1 MNRKLSRDKT
11 MELLFG
17 MTLSKD
23 TTEEAIEGFVENYE
37 GDIKEIDLTYVKQA
51 LIGIENNK
59 EAIDKIITEN
69 LHNWKLDRVPKVNLS
84 ILRLATYELLYD
96 EQVPRAV
103 VINEAL
109 EITRRYSDEKSV
121 SFINGVLDK
130 IDSAEWW
137 RMKVGLV
144 YGQNYKW

>member
-1 MNRKLSRDKT
+1 MNRKLSREKT

-23 TTEEAIEGFVENYE
+23 TIEEAIEGFVDNYE

-59 EAIDKIITEN
+59 EVIDKVIEEN
-69 LHNWKLDRVPKVNLS
+69 LHSWKLERISKVNLS
-84 ILRLATYELLYD
+84 ILRLSTYEVLYD
-96 EQVPRAV
+96 QEIPRSVA
-103 VINEAL
+103 INEAL

-121 SFINGVLDK
+121 GFINGVLDK
-130 IDSAEWW
+130 V
-137 RMKVGLV
+137 K
-144 YGQNYKW
+144 

>member
-23 TTEEAIEGFVENYE
+23 TTEEAIEGFLENYE

-59 EAIDKIITEN
+59 EAIDAVVSEN
-69 LHNWKLDRVPKVNLS
+69 LHNWKIDRISKVNLS

-96 EQVPRAV
+96 EQVPRPV

-130 IDSAEWW
+130 IKE
-137 RMKVGLV
+137 
-144 YGQNYKW
+144 N

>member
-37 GDIKEIDLTYVKQA
+37 EDIKEIDLTYVKQA

-59 EAIDKIITEN
+59 KAIDTVISGN
-69 LHNWKLDRVPKVNLS
+69 LHNWKIDRISKVNLS

-96 EQVPRAV
+96 EQVPRPV

-130 IDSAEWW
+130 IKE
-137 RMKVGLV
+137 
-144 YGQNYKW
+144 N

>member
-23 TTEEAIEGFVENYE
+23 TIEEVIEGFIDNYE

-59 EAIDKIITEN
+59 EAIDTVIAEN
-69 LHNWKLDRVPKVNLS
+69 LHNWKIDRISKVNLS

-96 EQVPRAV
+96 EEVPRAV
-103 VINEAL
+103 AINEAL

-130 IDSAEWW
+130 IKEI
-137 RMKVGLV
+137 
-144 YGQNYKW
+144 

>member
-23 TTEEAIEGFVENYE
+23 TTEEAIEGFLENYE

-130 IDSAEWW
+130 IIEI
-137 RMKVGLV
+137 
-144 YGQNYKW
+144 

>member
-23 TTEEAIEGFVENYE
+23 TTEEAIEGFIENYE

-59 EAIDKIITEN
+59 EAIDTIITEN
-69 LHNWKLDRVPKVNLS
+69 LHNWKLERVSKVNLS

-121 SFINGVLDK
+121 SFINGLLDK
-130 IDSAEWW
+130 IKSID
-137 RMKVGLV
+137 
-144 YGQNYKW
+144 N

>member
-1 MNRKLSRDKT
+1 MNRKLSREKT

-23 TTEEAIEGFVENYE
+23 TVEEAIENLVDNYE
-37 GDIKEIDLTYVKQA
+37 GNIKEIDLTYVKQT

-59 EAIDKIITEN
+59 EAIDEVIAAN
-69 LHNWKLDRVPKVNLS
+69 LHNWKIDRISKVNLS
-84 ILRLATYELLYD
+84 ILRLAAFELLYND
-96 EQVPRAV
+96 EVPKGVA
-103 VINEAL
+103 INEAL

-130 IDSAEWW
+130 I
-137 RMKVGLV
+137 K
-144 YGQNYKW
+144 

>member
-69 LHNWKLDRVPKVNLS
+69 LQNWKLDRVSKVNLS

-130 IDSAEWW
+130 IDST
-137 RMKVGLV
+137 K
-144 YGQNYKW
+144 

>member
-1 MNRKLSRDKT
+1 MNMNRKLSREKA

-17 MTLSKD
+17 ITLSKD
-23 TTEEAIEGFVENYE
+23 TIEEAIESFLENYE
-37 GDIKEIDLTYVKQA
+37 GNIKEVDLTYIKQA

-59 EAIDKIITEN
+59 EEIDKVIEAN
-69 LHNWKLDRVPKVNLS
+69 LHNWKIDRISKVNLS

-96 EQVPRAV
+96 ETVPRGVA
-103 VINEAL
+103 INEAL

-130 IDSAEWW
+130 I
-137 RMKVGLV
+137 K
-144 YGQNYKW
+144 

>member
-1 MNRKLSRDKT
+1 MNRKLSREKT

-23 TTEEAIEGFVENYE
+23 SIEEAVEGFIDNYE

-59 EAIDKIITEN
+59 EAIDKIIEEN
-69 LHNWKLDRVPKVNLS
+69 LHNWKLERISKVNLS
-84 ILRLATYELLYD
+84 ILRLSTYEVLYD
-96 EQVPRAV
+96 TEIPRSVA
-103 VINEAL
+103 INEAL

-121 SFINGVLDK
+121 GFINGVLDK
-130 IDSAEWW
+130 IKS
-137 RMKVGLV
+137 V
-144 YGQNYKW
+144 NS